1 LTRGTILVVGAGVGE
16 LVVGTGVGELVV
28 GTGVGEL
35 VVGAGVGEVVVGAGV
50 GEVVVGAGV
59 GERVVGTG
67 VGIGVVG
74 GIAGIAGATT
84 GAAVVPAGAVG
95 SVGVEGSAGLV
106 GWVLGSVGATID
118 RELLASSSLPAK
130 TMATGATTAM
140 TTKIRAS
147 KIYILLVGVPLTSG
161 VASSFVSSSNRTF
174 LTESFFSRSRSS
186 ALLEPSEAWVAGVP
200 TLTSVVDGPLEPSE
214 AWVVG
219 VPTLTSVVDGVEGGE
234 DSSSGKDVSS
244 SSGSGVMVGYSVL
257 IFVVRW
263 SADLE

>member
-1 LTRGTILVVGAGVGE
+1 
-16 LVVGTGVGELVV
+16 
-28 GTGVGEL
+28 
-35 VVGAGVGEVVVGAGV
+35 
-50 GEVVVGAGV
+50 
-59 GERVVGTG
+59 
-67 VGIGVVG
+67 
-74 GIAGIAGATT
+74 
-84 GAAVVPAGAVG
+84 
-95 SVGVEGSAGLV
+95 
-106 GWVLGSVGATID
+106 
-118 RELLASSSLPAK
+118 
-130 TMATGATTAM
+130 MATGTTTAM

-219 VPTLTSVVDGVEGGE
+219 VPTLTSLVDGVEGGE